1 MRNKMGP
8 REMFEWLLLPI
19 LVLIVILAIVTA
31 KPKRETMR
39 DDERTPPK
47 P

>member
-1 MRNKMGP
+1 MRITTEP

-31 KPKRETMR
+31 KPKGQQTRK
-39 DDERTPPK
+39 DKRTPPK
-47 P
+47 A